1 MSKNILQEEPK
12 VTWISSRKLKR
23 NLQSFDQSLKLA
35 PGNTLKRDFTDG
47 LWIYKDWNYISFRFV
62 HHYQQATTH
71 PNGYHTNAWGW
82 WGELSTHAD
91 KDNVIHIHTKA
102 GSWPSIEHF
111 HWTVSKIDELL
122 PTARRLYGL

>member
-35 PGNTLKRDFTDG
+35 PGNTLKRDFEDG
-47 LWIYKDWNYISFRFV
+47 LWIYKDWNYVSFRYV
-62 HHYQQATTH
+62 HNHNQSTVH

-82 WGELSTHAD
+82 WGELSAVAD
-91 KDNVIHIHTKA
+91 KNNIIHIHTKT